1 MAYFRRNETEETLQQ
16 PVIRSAEE
24 RADRPQEE
32 YVESDYDDGFD
43 DPDELEEDELSK
55 EERNEIHKKRFLML
69 SGAGNDRG
77 YHPDPDPSGSADEH
91 DRVRTERRGP
101 EFYAVPAEILMNGG
115 VYGSDLSGLCSNSAG
130 TS

>member
-55 EERNEIHKKRFLML
+55 ERNEIHKKRFLML
-69 SGAGNDRG
+69 SGAGNL
-77 YHPDPDPSGSADEH
+77 A
-91 DRVRTERRGP
+91 
-101 EFYAVPAEILMNGG
+101 AVIAGTLLILILLALLMNMIGF
-115 VYGSDLSGLCSNSAG
+115 VINDADRNFTLFQ
-130 TS
+130 TKF